1 MKLWFKWR
9 SHAMMFFRFARK
21 FFFQLVFHKESLSP
35 LPWSCN
41 LLIFLNSMCYKYL
54 FEEVQTL
61 QICTKKWNFSSSQ
74 SSPPLKLPFLFQW
87 LYKYISY
94 NFKNYSGFILL
105 YFVILNFF
113 SLMTFQESNRDVFHF
128 FSLLNIVTFYIKNTI
143 SLFPINKVLGFCQF
157 LSVINWD
164 WLNKISV
171 LNIHL

>member
-1 MKLWFKWR
+1 
-9 SHAMMFFRFARK
+9 MMFFRFARK
-21 FFFQLVFHKESLSP
+21 LFFQLVFHKESLSS

-41 LLIFLNSMCYKYL
+41 LLILLNSMCYKYL

-61 QICTKKWNFSSSQ
+61 QICTKKWNFSPSQ

-128 FSLLNIVTFYIKNTI
+128 FSLLNIVTFYIIKHNPYFLLI
-143 SLFPINKVLGFCQF
+143 KV
-157 LSVINWD
+157 
-164 WLNKISV
+164 
-171 LNIHL
+171 